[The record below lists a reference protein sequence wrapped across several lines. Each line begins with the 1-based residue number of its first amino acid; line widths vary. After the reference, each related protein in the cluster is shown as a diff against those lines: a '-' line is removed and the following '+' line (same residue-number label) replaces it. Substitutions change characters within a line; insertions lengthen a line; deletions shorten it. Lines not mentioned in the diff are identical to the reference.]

1 MDRKQRIKD
10 LVTKIQKGNKEGKKQ
25 EGKAVN
31 PVNPTVSKKPAKV
44 KSRRLYIGW
53 LHRTSSESRYKQIK
67 TKDGGGVRDMYYKED
82 EDISVE
88 SLQMMASKLFFPQG
102 VSKYGALED
111 MKIEL
116 GNYAQESVSVFCD
129 LEGNQCTFPE
139 YLKSRGLFA
148 SKCYVYL
155 MSTLADTK
163 ECSPRR
169 LKQAEDSGL
178 ESTPLEEKAEKVSS
192 PHLDAFMGCSKTQM
206 SEEFQNL
213 GMKTSTPVRSEPR
226 SQTPLYAP
234 VSKEGEGTLCTV
246 ENVGD
251 HRLVVT
257 YESLQE
263 SSYSEVT
270 LTSVTFSREQ
280 CFEMNCFSEPL
291 TRDLELDEYDPL
303 ENGFTVVGIS
313 KGEICF
319 LDKVYDESE
328 PDEHGLTNFRYEFPV
343 ATKDSSGLIL
353 HHPSEVWGY
362 DGHQLI
368 IGVVVSCHMALNAR
382 FVWYR
387 NGSKIKEG
395 HPFCC
400 LAVTEPG
407 DYSVEVFRG
416 EEREMSNPIKIC
428 RANWSRTSRSSL
440 VAKAQEQSLNEGTG
454 DESNAT
460 QQLKQKENPAAPSV
474 PVVDKEEITLFNEI
488 GRGSFAVVYKAS
500 WAGTDVA
507 VKVLKMRS
515 ARRLQSVIETE
526 VRVHGMIRH
535 PNVVQIMAVSILK
548 NSIYIVSEYIEGLN
562 LEEVIFGDGERST
575 TITLEGHDRVC
586 VGRQISQAVAYLH
599 NLKPPVVHRDIK
611 PANVLVAKGSLV
623 TKLCDMGLSKV
634 KSAQSLSQTSST
646 TIPGSP
652 SYMAPE
658 CLLEKKKAT
667 VHSDVWS
674 LACTLLELFTERD
687 CWEHVFDEKSTSN
700 REDGDDA
707 SQVTSLISAMKR
719 RETPAVL
726 ESIDAPLQNILADC
740 FKYEID
746 HRPRAIDIVNALLQ

>member
-1 MDRKQRIKD
+1 VDREQRIKD
-10 LVTKIQKGNKEGKKQ
+10 LVAKIRKGNKEGKKK
-25 EGKAVN
+25 EAKAVN

-44 KSRRLYIGW
+44 KSHRLYIGW
-53 LHRTSSESRYKQIK
+53 LHRTSSESRYKQIR
-67 TKDGGGVRDMYYKED
+67 TKDGGGVRDIYYKED

-111 MKIEL
+111 MEIEL
-116 GNYAQESVSVFCD
+116 GNYAQESISVFCD

-148 SKCYVYL
+148 SRCYVYL
-155 MSTLADTK
+155 MSRLADTK
-163 ECSPRR
+163 ECSKRR

-178 ESTPLEEKAEKVSS
+178 VSTPLEERAEKVSS
-192 PHLDAFMGCSKTQM
+192 PQLDAFMGCSKSQM

-213 GMKTSTPVRSEPR
+213 GIKNSTPVRSEPR
-226 SQTPLYAP
+226 RQTPLYAP
-234 VSKEGEGTLCTV
+234 SLRTV

-251 HRLVVT
+251 HRLAVT
-257 YESLQE
+257 YESPQE
-263 SSYSEVT
+263 SSYSEFI

-313 KGEICF
+313 KGENCF
-319 LDKVYDESE
+319 LDKVYDESK
-328 PDEHGLTNFRYEFPV
+328 PDEQGITNFRYEFPV
-343 ATKDSSGLIL
+343 ATEDSSGLIL
-353 HHPSEVWGY
+353 HHPSEIWGY

-387 NGSKIKEG
+387 NGNKIKEG

-400 LAVTEPG
+400 LVVTEPG
-407 DYSVEVFRG
+407 SYSVEVFRG
-416 EEREMSNPIKIC
+416 EEREMSNPIEIC
-428 RANWSRTSRSSL
+428 HAWSRTSRSSL

-460 QQLKQKENPAAPSV
+460 QQLNQKENAAAPSV

-507 VKVLKMRS
+507 VKVLKMRN

-562 LEEVIFGDGERST
+562 LDDVIFGDGERST
-575 TITLEGHDRVC
+575 TITLEGHDKVC

-646 TIPGSP
+646 GIPGSP

-658 CLLEKKKAT
+658 CLLEKKKAS

-687 CWEHVFDEKSTSN
+687 CWEHVFVEKSTSN

-707 SQVTSLISAMKR
+707 SPQITSLISALKR
-719 RETPAVL
+719 REFPAAL

-740 FKYEID
+740 FKYEIG
-746 HRPRAIDIVNALLQ
+746 HRPRAIDIVNALL